1 MRETKRYYLKMLRVE
16 IEDLR
21 EDINLLIEEYN
32 RLHEKEQL
40 SSYVFSENLIVFRKE
55 LLGVDAF
62 FRLLDEINPD
72 RFETI
77 DDLIA
82 HLSAAFKD
90 MVRQSGLPA
99 VIETYVERKLLK
111 VREYILA
118 RREDDTVR

>member
-62 FRLLDEINPD
+62 FRLLDETDPD
-72 RFETI
+72 RFENL
-77 DDLIA
+77 DGLIT

-99 VIETYVERKLLK
+99 IIGSYVERKLKK
-111 VREYILA
+111 VRDYVLA
-118 RREDDTVR
+118 RREDDAVS